1 MISRLKQI
9 LGYPPFLIVQK
20 LLGKIPGQPVKIA
33 RLFIMELPVFP
44 VEKILNELIIREAG
58 AEDISSMC
66 LLENKRD
73 LFQKRFSAGERCI
86 LAVKGEQ
93 IIGYEWIS
101 TKNIHIEERYN
112 YPLKVPDDAVYAYD
126 ALIKPEYRRQ
136 GIWSSLQKYT
146 IYTASRDGRKKVMV
160 MVDHDNQIS
169 IQAHLRFGYVFSR
182 QVFVLMLLGRE
193 FFREKRM
200 DHKQFNFS

>member
-1 MISRLKQI
+1 
-9 LGYPPFLIVQK
+9 
-20 LLGKIPGQPVKIA
+20 
-33 RLFIMELPVFP
+33 MELPVFP
-44 VEKILNELIIREAG
+44 VEKILNDLIIREAD
-58 AEDISSMC
+58 AEDISPMC
-66 LLENKRD
+66 LLENKRG
-73 LFQKRFSAGERCI
+73 LFEKRFSAGERCI

-146 IYTASRDGRKKVMV
+146 IYTASCDGRKKVMV

-169 IQAHLRFGYVFSR
+169 IQAHLRFGYVFSKKV
-182 QVFVLMLLGRE
+182 QIFILLGKV
-193 FFREKRM
+193 FFREKKINHQKWLFRFKRTQPEKGQN
-200 DHKQFNFS
+200 HTN